1 MDGAHD
7 GHRESASEPGRWR
20 GVSPSLASR
29 VEGSECARLDG
40 YEVSIVRWVDRTND
54 VLTVLFAAVGIGL
67 DFLTWGA
74 IGWAPT
80 DTEPRWLIRA
90 RDPRTGRTKT
100 VGTTFTGLGAR
111 LAARSVRRRL
121 RGGDQAAFA
130 ALPGLAIWNGP
141 EDE

>member
-1 MDGAHD
+1 MSRRPSRGA
-7 GHRESASEPGRWR
+7 GAGFLL
-20 GVSPSLASR
+20 VL
-29 VEGSECARLDG
+29 RLVWKVRSVRDVDG

-74 IGWAPT
+74 IGWGPT

-90 RDPRTGRTKT
+90 RDPRAGGTKT